1 MATSG
6 MDRRIKIWDIR
17 RLVGPLNDYKLRTSP
32 RSMVFSQ
39 TGCLA
44 VAINNVVDVNAMMF
58 VSFQSLL
65 KCVYYFRYMKNVVKK
80 L

>member
-6 MDRRIKIWDIR
+6 MDRSIKVWDIR
-17 RLVGPLNDYKLRTSP
+17 LLKGPLQDYKVRTSP

-44 VAINNVVDVNAMMF
+44 VAINNVVDV
-58 VSFQSLL
+58 S
-65 KCVYYFRYMKNVVKK
+65 KTDRYFDKFIRLTNY
-80 L
+80 LGL

>member
-6 MDRRIKIWDIR
+6 MDRSIKVWDVR
-17 RLVGPLNDYKLRTSP
+17 RLKGPLQDYKVRTSP

-44 VAINNVVDVNAMMF
+44 VAINNVVDVSEMY
-58 VSFQSLL
+58 SLNY
-65 KCVYYFRYMKNVVKK
+65 CDIHKNLTVN
-80 L
+80 LII

>member
-6 MDRRIKIWDIR
+6 MDRSIKVWDIR
-17 RLVGPLNDYKLRTSP
+17 RLKGPLKDYKVRTSP

-44 VAINNVVDVNAMMF
+44 VAINNVVDVSMILFTIMTF
-58 VSFQSLL
+58 I
-65 KCVYYFRYMKNVVKK
+65 KIK
-80 L
+80 LII

>member
-6 MDRRIKIWDIR
+6 MDRSIKVWDIR
-17 RLVGPLNDYKLRTSP
+17 RLKGPLRDYKVRTSP

-44 VAINNVVDVNAMMF
+44 VAINNVVDV
-58 VSFQSLL
+58 SI
-65 KCVYYFRYMKNVVKK
+65 
-80 L
+80 

>member
-6 MDRRIKIWDIR
+6 MDRSIKIWDIR
-17 RLVGPLNDYKLRTSP
+17 KLTGPLQDYKVRSSP

-44 VAINNVVDVNAMMF
+44 IAINNAVDVSIALICF
-58 VSFQSLL
+58 D
-65 KCVYYFRYMKNVVKK
+65 VYNNFIDH
-80 L
+80 LGL

>member
-6 MDRRIKIWDIR
+6 MDRSIKVWDIR
-17 RLVGPLNDYKLRTSP
+17 LLKGPLQDYKVRTSP

-44 VAINNVVDVNAMMF
+44 VAINNAVDV
-58 VSFQSLL
+58 S
-65 KCVYYFRYMKNVVKK
+65 KTDRYFDK
-80 L
+80 LIRLNNYLGL

>member
-6 MDRRIKIWDIR
+6 MDRTIKIWDIR
-17 RLVGPLNDYKLRTSP
+17 KLIGPLQNYKVRTSP

-44 VAINNVVDVNAMMF
+44 VAINNVVDVCMIILVLF
-58 VSFQSLL
+58 
-65 KCVYYFRYMKNVVKK
+65 
-80 L
+80 

>member
-6 MDRRIKIWDIR
+6 MDRSIKIWDIR
-17 RLVGPLNDYKLRTSP
+17 KLTGPLQDYKVRSSP

-44 VAINNVVDVNAMMF
+44 IAINNAVDVNIALICF
-58 VSFQSLL
+58 D
-65 KCVYYFRYMKNVVKK
+65 VYNNFIDH
-80 L
+80 LGL

>member
-6 MDRRIKIWDIR
+6 MDRSIKVWDV
-17 RLVGPLNDYKLRTSP
+17 RLLKGPLQDYKVRTSP

-44 VAINNVVDVNAMMF
+44 VAINNVVDVNNMTFAMYF
-58 VSFQSLL
+58 DKLL
-65 KCVYYFRYMKNVVKK
+65 TH
-80 L
+80 

>member
-6 MDRRIKIWDIR
+6 MDRTIKVWDIR
-17 RLVGPLNDYKLRTSP
+17 RLRGPVQDYKVRTSP

-44 VAINNVVDVNAMMF
+44 VAINNVVDVIMTLFTVMTF
-58 VSFQSLL
+58 I
-65 KCVYYFRYMKNVVKK
+65 KIK
-80 L
+80 LII

>member
-1 MATSG
+1 
-6 MDRRIKIWDIR
+6 MDRSIKVWDVR
-17 RLVGPLNDYKLRTSP
+17 SLTGPLQDYKVRTSP

-44 VAINNVVDVNAMMF
+44 VAINNVVDVSIMLNF
-58 VSFQSLL
+58 FEFFKL
-65 KCVYYFRYMKNVVKK
+65 YFIFRFMKNVVQK

>member
-6 MDRRIKIWDIR
+6 MDRSIKIWDIR
-17 RLVGPLNDYKLRTSP
+17 RLKGPLQDYKVRTSP

-44 VAINNVVDVNAMMF
+44 VAINNVVDVSMILFTVMTYSYKFN
-58 VSFQSLL
+58 
-65 KCVYYFRYMKNVVKK
+65 
-80 L
+80 